1 MAASPISV
9 PDLSV
14 PTPFAREGRPQ
25 SIKTDGNNPFAQH
38 LDQALEARNIPATDT
53 YANHPKV
60 NPFVESVMMALQ
72 QAKDL
77 RAMTLTPDRSGVD
90 IAGLQS
96 NWSASGPSSLEAYI
110 QQGGQSASG
119 VPIKP
124 RIAVEDIIPRTAE
137 SRPGGGKYDAIIQKA
152 SKQYGVDADLIRS
165 VIQVESS
172 FNPKAVSA
180 AGAKGMMQLMPGTAK
195 ELGVKNPFDAE
206 ENIMGGTAYL
216 SRLLNRYDGNVR
228 SALAAYN
235 WGMGNLEKKPM
246 AAMPGETR
254 HYVSRI
260 MGMVEGD
267 TTG

>member
-9 PDLSV
+9 PDISV
-14 PTPFAREGRPQ
+14 PIPFAREGRQ
-25 SIKTDGNNPFAQH
+25 RSVETVEKNPFSQH
-38 LDQALEARNIPATDT
+38 LDQALEARNIPTADV
-53 YANHPKV
+53 YAKQPKV

-77 RAMTLTPDRSGVD
+77 RAMTLTPDRNGVD
-90 IAGLQS
+90 IASLQS
-96 NWSASGPSSLEAYI
+96 NWSASGPSALEAYI

-119 VPIKP
+119 VPVKP
-124 RIAVEDIIPRTAE
+124 RIAVEDIIPRTSE
-137 SRPGGGKYDAIIQKA
+137 SRPGGTKYDTIIQKA
-152 SKQYGVDADLIRS
+152 SKKYGVDADLIRS

-216 SRLLNRYDGNVR
+216 SRLLDRYDGNVR

-254 HYVSRI
+254 SYVSRI
-260 MGMVEGD
+260 MGMMEGD
-267 TTG
+267 ATA

>member
-1 MAASPISV
+1 MAASPISIPGV
-9 PDLSV
+9 SI
-14 PTPFAREGRPQ
+14 PTPFARDGRPQ
-25 SIKTDGNNPFAQH
+25 SIKTDEDNPFSQH
-38 LDQALEARNIPATDT
+38 LGQALEARNIPTTD
-53 YANHPKV
+53 AHSDRPKV

-77 RAMTLTPDRSGVD
+77 RAMTLTPDRSGMD
-90 IAGLQS
+90 IAGLQN
-96 NWSASGPSSLEAYI
+96 NWSASGSSSLEAFI
-110 QQGGQSASG
+110 QQGGQSSSSL
-119 VPIKP
+119 PIKP
-124 RIAVEDIIPRTAE
+124 RIAVQDIIPRTAE
-137 SRPGGGKYDAIIQKA
+137 SRPGGGKYDTIIHKA
-152 SKQYGVDADLIRS
+152 SKKYGVDPDLIRS

-180 AGAKGMMQLMPGTAK
+180 SGAKGMMQLMPGTAK

-216 SRLLNRYDGNVR
+216 SRLLDRYDGNVR

-254 HYVSRI
+254 NYVSRI
-260 MGMVEGD
+260 MGMMDGE
-267 TTG
+267 TTA